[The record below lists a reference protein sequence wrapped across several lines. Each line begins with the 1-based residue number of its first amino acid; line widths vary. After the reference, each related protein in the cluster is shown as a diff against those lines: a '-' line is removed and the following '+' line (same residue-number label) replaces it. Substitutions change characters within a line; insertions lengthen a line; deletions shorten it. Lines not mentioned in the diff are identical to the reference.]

1 MPLALSINIRNI
13 IYNFR
18 PGFAET
24 LYGRKRWFLTA
35 PDVKPEF
42 HPNKTTLQWL
52 MEDYERVKTEVIITL
67 RVFEK
72 PYFLSPRWICLSA
85 Q

>member
-1 MPLALSINIRNI
+1 MDRQILPLSIVLSINIRDI
-13 IYNFR
+13 IIFR

-52 MEDYERVKTEVIITL
+52 MEDYDRVKTEVIITDSKSL
-67 RVFEK
+67 
-72 PYFLSPRWICLSA
+72 
-85 Q
+85 

>member
-1 MPLALSINIRNI
+1 MPLSIVLSINIRDI
-13 IYNFR
+13 IIFIFR

-52 MEDYERVKTEVIITL
+52 MEDYDRVKTEVI
-67 RVFEK
+67 K
-72 PYFLSPRWICLSA
+72 
-85 Q
+85 